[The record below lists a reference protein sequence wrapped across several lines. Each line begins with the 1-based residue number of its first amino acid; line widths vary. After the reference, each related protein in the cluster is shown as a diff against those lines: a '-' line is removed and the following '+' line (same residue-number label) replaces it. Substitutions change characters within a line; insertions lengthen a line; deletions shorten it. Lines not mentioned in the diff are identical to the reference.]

1 MIFLSSVWSIYL
13 SIYLYFLGLP
23 PVPTYDVYGRAQP
36 DTLIVWAIQ
45 TSIAFFCC
53 WAIRRLEVSQHACF
67 VPYRAYCWCHSF
79 PACFLQLVF
88 TALCFFLYA
97 IVRRRDGCRV
107 DWSVRNSRETQ
118 AWHRDNK
125 ASIFGSSTFFLLL
138 GVQCYHWTRNRSAS
152 SATASTQIIPVSYCC
167 FRKCHVLM
175 YVRTGYEYVVI
186 LRKRNA
192 DRSYTIAI
200 CCKKQEYC
208 CDPN

>member
-1 MIFLSSVWSIYL
+1 MIQIVICVSNVWSIDPTCDLGRDLSVQRVIYL
-13 SIYLYFLGLP
+13 SIYLSIFLGL
-23 PVPTYDVYGRAQP
+23 TASANLWCLWARSTRRADRLSHTNVYR
-36 DTLIVWAIQ
+36 V
-45 TSIAFFCC
+45 FFCC

-125 ASIFGSSTFFLLL
+125 ASIFGSSTFFLVL
-138 GVQCYHWTRNRSAS
+138 GVQCYH
-152 SATASTQIIPVSYCC
+152 
-167 FRKCHVLM
+167 
-175 YVRTGYEYVVI
+175 
-186 LRKRNA
+186 
-192 DRSYTIAI
+192 
-200 CCKKQEYC
+200 
-208 CDPN
+208 